1 MTTANFPSSLP
12 APGTPDPMAA
22 PPLRWRVLGTGW
34 IAERFTGALHRD
46 TRQQVV
52 AVGSRSHASAKEFA
66 GKVGVGRVHGS
77 YEDLVADA
85 EVDIVYVA
93 TPHSFHH
100 AHALL
105 AVDAGKHVLVEKPI
119 ALNAVHAEEIADRA
133 SAKGVFSAEALR
145 TFFLS
150 RYDVIRQGRDA
161 GVLGDLHTVLVD
173 NGEWLPPTTHRVFR
187 HDLAGGPLLDLVL
200 QP

>member
-1 MTTANFPSSLP
+1 
-12 APGTPDPMAA
+12 
-22 PPLRWRVLGTGW
+22 
-34 IAERFTGALHRD
+34 
-46 TRQQVV
+46 
-52 AVGSRSHASAKEFA
+52 
-66 GKVGVGRVHGS
+66 
-77 YEDLVADA
+77 
-85 EVDIVYVA
+85 VA

-150 RYDVIRQGRDA
+150 RYDVIRQGRRRSAGRPAYGSRRQRRVAAPDDA
-161 GVLGDLHTVLVD
+161 PRLS
-173 NGEWLPPTTHRVFR
+173 P
-187 HDLAGGPLLDLVL
+187 
-200 QP
+200 